1 MPRPLPH
8 LFLLFL
14 LSFLVAFSKNPW
26 RFFEHRYEYKLSDVI
41 DADRF
46 VKRNGYWEAYRGKK
60 LVGYVLFS
68 KDWTP
73 KLVGYSGKHMETL
86 IGIDTEGNITGVKL
100 IYHSEP
106 IVLIGLSEKQYHEFL
121 KQYKGKSIKGELRV
135 GKEISMDVITG
146 ATVTAVVQNSIIVNS
161 ARMLAESLGILK
173 ARTATRR
180 RRIKRTYERL
190 SWDQLLK
197 MGAVKRVR
205 ITGRDLG
212 LESDDLYLDLYFG
225 VMDPPSVGRNVLRD
239 SVYRRAMEEGASFV
253 LLIFSTG
260 GKVSFKGKGFARGG
274 IFDGFNIEQA
284 GVTHIFRETDYRI
297 ITRKELKINE
307 ITTFKEGGLFF
318 VRSDR
323 IDPARE
329 FLLNLIVPF
338 RMDGEKKVRNF
349 SVPYRIPGRFLE

>member
-8 LFLLFL
+8 LFPLLLFL
-14 LSFLVAFSKNPW
+14 SIFIAFSKNPW

-41 DADRF
+41 EADRF
-46 VKRNGYWEAYRGKK
+46 VKKDRYWEAYRGNQ
-60 LVGYVLFS
+60 LVGYVLLS

-86 IGIDTEGNITGVKL
+86 IGIDKEGNITGVKL

-106 IVLIGLSEKQYHEFL
+106 IVLIGLSERQYHEFL
-121 KQYKGKSIKGELRV
+121 KQYKGKNIKGELRV
-135 GKEISMDVITG
+135 GREISMDVITG

-173 ARTATRR
+173 ARAAAR
-180 RRIKRTYERL
+180 RRIKKTYERL
-190 SWDQLLK
+190 SWGELLK
-197 MGAVKRVR
+197 IGAVKRVR

-212 LESDDLYLDLYFG
+212 LRSGELYLDLYFA
-225 VMDPPSVGRNVLRD
+225 VIDPPSVGRNLLKEE
-239 SVYRRAMEEGASFV
+239 VYKRAMERGANFV

-284 GVTHIFRETDYRI
+284 GVTHIFRETDYKI
-297 ITRKELKINE
+297 LTRKELKVRE
-307 ITTFKEGGLFF
+307 ITSFKEGGLFF
-318 VRSDR
+318 VNSSQ
-323 IDPARE
+323 IDPTRE

-338 RMDGEKKVRNF
+338 RVDGEKKVKNF
-349 SVPYRIPGRFLE
+349 SVPYRVPGRFLE